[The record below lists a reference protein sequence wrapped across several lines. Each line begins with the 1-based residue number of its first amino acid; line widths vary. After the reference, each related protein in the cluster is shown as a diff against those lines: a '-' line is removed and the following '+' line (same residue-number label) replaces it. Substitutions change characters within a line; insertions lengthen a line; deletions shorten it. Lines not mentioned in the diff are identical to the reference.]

1 MLNMGIKMINI
12 GVDMPDLGMQMPN
25 LYFQIQNIDM
35 QIQNLGAKIN
45 MKNNM
50 MPNMN
55 MMNIN
60 MQIPNIGF
68 QNQNMM
74 MNNDRFGNMNI
85 MMNNQNV
92 ELNIKFEE
100 RNGKVTNICILPEKT
115 IKEAIDLYKIKSG
128 NNLQN
133 LIFIF
138 NGCKLNPELKI
149 IRSGL
154 INGSTIDVIDPEN
167 IMGG

>member
-12 GVDMPDLGMQMPN
+12 GVDMPDFGMQMPN

-55 MMNIN
+55 MNI
-60 MQIPNIGF
+60 QSPNIGF

-74 MNNDRFGNMNI
+74 MNNAMFGNMNI
-85 MMNNQNV
+85 MKNN
-92 ELNIKFEE
+92 LNEEWNLRFEE
-100 RNGKVTNICILPEKT
+100 SNGKITNVKISPSKRLE
-115 IKEAIDLYKIKSG
+115 EAIKLFIIKS
-128 NNLQN
+128 NYISSQDLK
-133 LIFIF
+133 FMF
-138 NGCKLNPELKI
+138 NGQLLNRYQVISKTELENNSKI
-149 IRSGL
+149 I
-154 INGSTIDVIDPEN
+154 VIDEEE
-167 IMGG
+167 IEYVG

>member
-12 GVDMPDLGMQMPN
+12 GVDMPDFGMQMPN

-55 MMNIN
+55 MNI
-60 MQIPNIGF
+60 QSPNIGF

-74 MNNDRFGNMNI
+74 MNNAMFGNMNI
-85 MMNNQNV
+85 MKNNLN
-92 ELNIKFEE
+92 EEWNLRFEESDGKITNIKISPSKRLE
-100 RNGKVTNICILPEKT
+100 
-115 IKEAIDLYKIKSG
+115 EAIKLFIIKS
-128 NNLQN
+128 NYISSQDLK
-133 LIFIF
+133 FMF
-138 NGCKLNPELKI
+138 NGQLLNRYQVISKTELENNSKI
-149 IRSGL
+149 I
-154 INGSTIDVIDPEN
+154 VIDEEDEYV
-167 IMGG
+167 G